1 MIKVKN
7 TPQLVGITILGD
19 YEDLNALYDAVSNYC
34 RFILDHQDHP
44 DAEHCLEFLL
54 GLCYD
59 LRHAYQGDRGYEAV
73 ENHAASIGGMAE
85 ILYEVPQ
92 KHKKKIQSVRSAFK
106 NGNLYFSVDVLYP
119 WALYYMF
126 TLQALTEESYRQK
139 WFDEQKA
146 PFDQYDPYQAKRDE
160 ALLIY
165 FIQLLWEALGS
176 ELPEDVMKHVFQYS
190 TIYTRTNYY
199 ISYPDMYLEWLCT
212 WWAVAPV
219 SREHRRSLL
228 PLLCLELSSVDE
240 EAEFELEEELAEE
253 TEALNRLLEKR
264 AAADSDDADRIDEK
278 KGDSGSV
285 SPESSSGIATEIA
298 MHRFHIDVIN
308 TSLNTLRMYDDHY
321 DQVSEQKII
330 PYLSMYEY
338 LEQIY
343 EHTENHG
350 LFDRHTYDEYL
361 SNEIGDVDWDELE
374 W

>member
-59 LRHAYQGDRGYEAV
+59 FRHAYQGDRGYEAV

-278 KGDSGSV
+278 KR
-285 SPESSSGIATEIA
+285 
-298 MHRFHIDVIN
+298 RF
-308 TSLNTLRMYDDHY
+308 R
-321 DQVSEQKII
+321 
-330 PYLSMYEY
+330 
-338 LEQIY
+338 
-343 EHTENHG
+343 
-350 LFDRHTYDEYL
+350 
-361 SNEIGDVDWDELE
+361 
-374 W
+374 